1 VTIVSEVELRAQLG
15 PPRHGAT
22 VEVPPGARLTPAAA
36 DLVRAWSLEVREV
49 PGALSDGRGPGAP
62 PRSGRAPVGHD
73 HADGAGN
80 AAAAWDVPGRFPV
93 VLEGEL
99 PVCVTCGTEVR
110 RKPSHL
116 TQLDARFFAP
126 KTDARVRLRGR
137 LDTLQAF
144 ALLTAA
150 RARAD
155 GWPDL
160 AGDLD
165 TVAAY
170 CRELLAAE
178 YHLRAPGAL
187 RVAGLDEATLHHASH
202 HPEEAVGLPH
212 LVPDASHPEILHWL
226 NLLRCQVREAEMT
239 ALDAF
244 PPEHHPGTEGGAL
257 ARAVNR
263 LSSAIYYL
271 ELRTAAACTDGT
283 P

>member
-22 VEVPPGARLTPAAA
+22 VDVPPGARLTPAAA
-36 DLVRAWSLEVREV
+36 DLVRAWSLELREV
-49 PGALSDGRGPGAP
+49 PGAMPDGRGPWTRPGTGP
-62 PRSGRAPVGHD
+62 APVAPD
-73 HADGAGN
+73 HRSREEAAD
-80 AAAAWDVPGRFPV
+80 WDVPGRFPV
-93 VLEGEL
+93 VLEGDV
-99 PVCVTCGTEVR
+99 PVCVSCGTEVR

-137 LDTLQAF
+137 LDTLQAL
-144 ALLTAA
+144 ALLVAA

-155 GWPDL
+155 GWPEL
-160 AGDLD
+160 ANDLD

-187 RVAGLDEATLHHASH
+187 RVAGLDEDTLHRASH

-212 LVPDASHPEILHWL
+212 LVPDATHPEILHWL

-271 ELRTAAACTDGT
+271 ELRTAAAGADGT

>member
-22 VEVPPGARLTPAAA
+22 VDVPPGARLTPAAA
-36 DLVRAWSLEVREV
+36 DLVRAWSLELREV
-49 PGALSDGRGPGAP
+49 PGASAEGP
-62 PRSGRAPVGHD
+62 RATTV
-73 HADGAGN
+73 DGAARS
-80 AAAAWDVPGRFPV
+80 AAAAGWDVPGRFPV
-93 VLEGEL
+93 VLEGDV

-137 LDTLQAF
+137 FDTLQAL
-144 ALLTAA
+144 ALLVAA

-160 AGDLD
+160 ASDLD

-178 YHLRAPGAL
+178 YQLRAPGAL
-187 RVAGLDEATLHHASH
+187 RVAGLDEDTLHHASH

-263 LSSAIYYL
+263 LSSAVYYL
-271 ELRTAAACTDGT
+271 ELRTAAACTDGSS
-283 P
+283 

>member
-1 VTIVSEVELRAQLG
+1 VTVVTESQLRTQLG
-15 PPRHGAT
+15 PPRHGA
-22 VEVPPGARLTPAAA
+22 VVDVPPGARLTPAAQ
-36 DLVRAWSLEVREV
+36 DLVRAWNLELREV
-49 PGALSDGRGPGAP
+49 PEALADRRGPGVP
-62 PRSGRAPVGHD
+62 PGTGRPPAGHD
-73 HADGAGN
+73 HADGPGDAP
-80 AAAAWDVPGRFPV
+80 AAWDVPGRFPV
-93 VLEGEL
+93 VLEGDV
-99 PVCVTCGTEVR
+99 PVCVTCGSEVR

-137 LDTLQAF
+137 FDSLQAL
-144 ALLTAA
+144 ALLVAA

-155 GWPDL
+155 GWGEL

-178 YHLRAPGAL
+178 YHLRAPGPL
-187 RVAGLDEATLHHASH
+187 RVAGLDEDTLHHASH

-212 LVPDASHPEILHWL
+212 LVPDAAHPEILHWL
-226 NLLRCQVREAEMT
+226 NLLRCQVREAEMA

-244 PPEHHPGTEGGAL
+244 PPDHHPGTEGGAL

-263 LSSAIYYL
+263 LSSAVYYL
-271 ELRTAAACTDGT
+271 ELRTAARRDGA